1 MVPERL
7 DTLEESGRGL
17 PHSKSCWRSSS
28 GPRASRERLG
38 LRYTRCTR
46 TAAQRFLKI
55 PSKTGS
61 APANQSVMRT
71 LKAILQIT
79 LGAAICA
86 VSIPNTLA
94 VDSWATADYVDIP
107 GVTFESMAIAT
118 APPAKVF
125 VVYEEFQNS
134 AYTRVVRKSTDSGS
148 TWEVAGRAPVQ
159 QLLMK
164 QGALVINSAGHLFI
178 LSEAG
183 AWVVQ
188 RSVDEG
194 DSWQVIDDWQYTP
207 GLYSQALAIAIDDA
221 DNLYVSGHGQ
231 RADGNSTWFV
241 RRSSDG
247 GQTWQLVDEW
257 RGFAG
262 VDAGNSRWA
271 IATPGGVFVLGA
283 AYAGGDQY
291 SRYLRRSTDRGST
304 WETIAEFPIWSGV
317 TGIEEQIFDLKANAA
332 GHLYALCFQFVTD
345 GSAPSR
351 LYFRRST
358 DGGVN
363 WETFPHLPYDVG
375 TDWRL
380 EVGLNG
386 RLIASGPLRSELGW
400 EPGWPM
406 LTSDDGGVSWTKS
419 NDFEEGNIYLG
430 HLELAS
436 DPAGN
441 FFAIAHDRVEP
452 PGWRLALIIRRLS
465 AVPTIPTLQ
474 MEADVSGLRLFW
486 PANMTGFTPQ
496 SATTFADGGDWLDLG
511 AVPTLEG
518 DRYEVTV
525 ERESTGPRFF
535 RLRKP

>member
-1 MVPERL
+1 M
-7 DTLEESGRGL
+7 
-17 PHSKSCWRSSS
+17 
-28 GPRASRERLG
+28 
-38 LRYTRCTR
+38 
-46 TAAQRFLKI
+46 
-55 PSKTGS
+55 KTGPLKS
-61 APANQSVMRT
+61 LAPFA
-71 LKAILQIT
+71 
-79 LGAAICA
+79 CA
-86 VSIPNTLA
+86 VALCAAPSANLHA
-94 VDSWATADYVDIP
+94 SQDSWATVDYVDIP

-125 VVYEEFQNS
+125 VVYQEIQDS
-134 AYTRVVRKSTDSGS
+134 TYTRVVRKSTDSGS
-148 TWEVAGRAPVQ
+148 TWEVAGRAPAQ
-159 QLLMK
+159 QLWMK
-164 QGALVINSAGHLFI
+164 QGALLINSAGHLFI

-183 AWVVQ
+183 GSVSPPNAYRWVVQ

-194 DSWQVIDDWQYTP
+194 ASWQVIDDWQHTP
-207 GLYSQALAIAIDDA
+207 GLYSQAMAIAIDDA
-221 DNLYVSGHGQ
+221 DNLYVSGHGK
-231 RADGNSTWFV
+231 RAEDEDGATWFV

-262 VDAGNSRWA
+262 VDAGYPRWA
-271 IATPGGVFVLGA
+271 VSTPNGVFVLGS

-291 SRYLRRSTDRGST
+291 SRYLRRSTDRGGT

-317 TGIEEQIFDLKANAA
+317 TEIEEQVSDLRADAA
-332 GHLYALCFQFVTD
+332 GHLYALCWQFVKD